1 MSVPQSSTD
10 WIMWKYAGESSGIE
24 KRKDSTPISS
34 SSTYLSYINGP
45 LGPGTLT
52 LIHTTHLQKY
62 SPLNCPIL
70 LAADKFFDSYNLLLA
85 HLKLLHLV

>member
-34 SSTYLSYINGP
+34 SSIFIIHQWASWAWNINSNTYNSFTKILSSQ
-45 LGPGTLT
+45 LS
-52 LIHTTHLQKY
+52 HLA
-62 SPLNCPIL
+62 S
-70 LAADKFFDSYNLLLA
+70 S
-85 HLKLLHLV
+85 